1 MILVLIFLL
10 MLINLIMALSVFVLM
25 ARPEKMMFFLAY
37 LGGTQA
43 KWEQGLVDEQEE
55 QRLMFLAKRLQ
66 SVGLLMLFAYSFL
79 CGALIS
85 YLQLLEM

>member
-10 MLINLIMALSVFVLM
+10 MLINLIMALSVFVLI
-25 ARPEKMMFFLAY
+25 ARPEKMMFFLTY
-37 LGGTQA
+37 LGGNQA

-55 QRLMFLAKRLQ
+55 QRLLLMAKRLQ
-66 SVGLLMLFAYSFL
+66 SVGLLILFACSFL

-85 YLQLLEM
+85 YLQLLDM